1 MQECPHAGSPPI
13 AGCNCTL
20 LKLFV
25 TIPVFRPTI
34 HRAISQGNQEQVT
47 VAMEVV
53 THLVSSGDCVKIWD
67 SASMTVL
74 EQFNP
79 HSATHPVAQVCWSS
93 NNQYLVSASS
103 IGDKLVVSSLRS
115 TPIPVVELAEG
126 KKQTRVSLN
135 STSQYLVSGGL
146 DNSVNI
152 WDLKAKR
159 LHRTLQDHKE
169 EVTCVSFNGSDSYI
183 ASGST
188 SGDIILHSIT
198 TNLSSNAFG
207 HGINQP
213 IHDLKYSVVK
223 RSLLGSVSDSGSVVL
238 WDANTQKELHVF
250 NGAHKAPASGLA
262 FSPANDLLFV
272 TVGLDKKIIFYDT
285 SSKIILRSMCVESP
299 LTAIDFT
306 PDGAGLVVGSTQGR
320 LYLYDL
326 RNLSSPTKTAAA
338 HKTSITS
345 LRFQSSQSRH
355 LKSSK
360 IASSKSSRAQTSKRI
375 SARLGST
382 YLPVTTP
389 SSTSNPPSSLPAHHA
404 VERGDGQAQ
413 GTGTHREAEG
423 QLGVDCLPSLDKFS
437 SMGRNSLDIFSP
449 VKDDYKAHGISG
461 DASGGI
467 KGKAISLDM
476 FYREGQQSMEKF
488 SKVGR
493 NSLDIFSPVR
503 EDYKTHGMTAD
514 ESSGKKGN
522 NLDFLPTYSGGPPHH
537 KTPLGTLGGGCCY
550 SPLPVFQT
558 PSPIKE
564 ELAMPPVP
572 AQTDTQDSKGYEKGS
587 GSSLEGEGPTTLT
600 SSAQTSH
607 SQPAPPFFTTE
618 PGLRTNELQ
627 AQLSYNTPLNVSLA
641 VASSLSERIV
651 EAVGTEGGGAPLT
664 SLQIHETLEDFRDA
678 CHRDIVNLQ
687 VEMVKQFY
695 IQLNEIHGQ
704 IERYSVNDS
713 LVEEIEKLR
722 EENKRLRDSY

>member
-1 MQECPHAGSPPI
+1 MEE
-13 AGCNCTL
+13 
-20 LKLFV
+20 V
-25 TIPVFRPTI
+25 TR
-34 HRAISQGNQEQVT
+34 
-47 VAMEVV
+47 
-53 THLVSSGDCVKIWD
+53 LVSSGDCVKIWD

-103 IGDKLVVSSLRS
+103 IGDKLVVSSLKS
-115 TPIPVVELAEG
+115 SPIPVVELAEG
-126 KKQTRVSLN
+126 KMQTRVSLN

-159 LHRTLQDHKE
+159 LHRTLKDHNE

-198 TNLSSNAFG
+198 TNLSSKAFG
-207 HGINQP
+207 HGTNQP

-250 NGAHKAPASGLA
+250 DGAHKAPASGLA

-272 TVGLDKKIIFYDT
+272 TVGLDKKIICYDT
-285 SSKIILRSMCVESP
+285 SSKIVLRSMRVESP

-326 RNLSSPTKTAAA
+326 RNLSAPTKTATA

-360 IASSKSSRAQTSKRI
+360 MASSKSSSAHTSKRI
-375 SARLGST
+375 SARLGS
-382 YLPVTTP
+382 
-389 SSTSNPPSSLPAHHA
+389 S
-404 VERGDGQAQ
+404 VEVVS
-413 GTGTHREAEG
+413 REAEG
-423 QLGVDCLPSLDKFS
+423 QPGADRLPSLDKFS
-437 SMGRNSLDIFSP
+437 SVGRNSLDIFSP
-449 VKDDYKAHGISG
+449 VRDDYKAHGMGG
-461 DASGGI
+461 DAPVGI
-467 KGKAISLDM
+467 KGNGTSLDM
-476 FYREGQQSMEKF
+476 FSREEGQNSTENF

-503 EDYKTHGMTAD
+503 EDYKSHGMTAD
-514 ESSGKKGN
+514 VTSGKKGN
-522 NLDFLPTYSGGPPHH
+522 NLDFLPSYSGGPPHR
-537 KTPLGTLGGGCCY
+537 KTPLGTPGGGRCY
-550 SPLPVFQT
+550 SPLSVFQT
-558 PSPIKE
+558 PQPIKE
-564 ELAMPPVP
+564 EEAEPP
-572 AQTDTQDSKGYEKGS
+572 AQTDTQDLKRYEKGG
-587 GSSLEGEGPTTLT
+587 GSSLEGEGPTPH
-600 SSAQTSH
+600 SRPAQL
-607 SQPAPPFFTTE
+607 FFTPE
-618 PGLRTNELQ
+618 PNLRANDMQ
-627 AQLSYNTPLNVSLA
+627 AQLRYNTPLNGGPPTTAPGPAVSSV
-641 VASSLSERIV
+641 VASSVSERIV
-651 EAVGTEGGGAPLT
+651 EAVGAEGGGAPLT
-664 SLQIHETLEDFRDA
+664 SLQIQLIRNMIHETLEDFRDA

-695 IQLNEIHGQ
+695 IQLNEIHGL
-704 IERYSVNDS
+704 IEKYSVNDT

-722 EENKRLRDSY
+722 EENKRLRANY

>member
-1 MQECPHAGSPPI
+1 MEE
-13 AGCNCTL
+13 
-20 LKLFV
+20 V
-25 TIPVFRPTI
+25 TR
-34 HRAISQGNQEQVT
+34 
-47 VAMEVV
+47 
-53 THLVSSGDCVKIWD
+53 LVSSGDCVKIWD

-103 IGDKLVVSSLRS
+103 IGDKLVVSSLKS
-115 TPIPVVELAEG
+115 SPIPVVELAEG

-159 LHRTLQDHKE
+159 LHRTLKDHKE

-207 HGINQP
+207 HGTNQP

-250 NGAHKAPASGLA
+250 DGAHKAPASGLA

-272 TVGLDKKIIFYDT
+272 TVGLDKKIICYDT

-326 RNLSSPTKTAAA
+326 RNLSAPSKTATA
-338 HKTSITS
+338 HKTCITS

-355 LKSSK
+355 LKV
-360 IASSKSSRAQTSKRI
+360 
-375 SARLGST
+375 G
-382 YLPVTTP
+382 YTP
-389 SSTSNPPSSLPAHHA
+389 QLC
-404 VERGDGQAQ
+404 VCL
-413 GTGTHREAEG
+413 GTHREAER

-437 SMGRNSLDIFSP
+437 SVGRNSLDIFSP
-449 VKDDYKAHGISG
+449 VRDGELHTS
-461 DASGGI
+461 
-467 KGKAISLDM
+467 ISLDM
-476 FYREGQQSMEKF
+476 FSREGEGQQNMEKF

-503 EDYKTHGMTAD
+503 EDYKTLGMTAD
-514 ESSGKKGN
+514 ASNGNKGN
-522 NLDFLPTYSGGPPHH
+522 NLDFLPSFSGGPPHR
-537 KTPLGTLGGGCCY
+537 KTPLATLGGGCCY
-550 SPLPVFQT
+550 SPLSVFQT

-564 ELAMPPVP
+564 EIAMPPAP
-572 AQTDTQDSKGYEKGS
+572 AQTDTQNSKRYEKGS
-587 GSSLEGEGPTTLT
+587 GSSLEGEGLTTPT
-600 SSAQTSH
+600 SSAQSSH
-607 SQPAPPFFTTE
+607 CQPAPPFFTPE
-618 PGLRTNELQ
+618 PGPRTNDLL
-627 AQLSYNTPLNVSLA
+627 AQLSYNTPINGA
-641 VASSLSERIV
+641 PPIT
-651 EAVGTEGGGAPLT
+651 AVGAEGGGAPLT
-664 SLQIHETLEDFRDA
+664 SLQIQFIRNMIHETLEDFRDA

-695 IQLNEIHGQ
+695 IQLNEIHGL
-704 IERYSVNDS
+704 IEKYSVNDS

-722 EENKRLRDSY
+722 EENQRLRDNY

>member
-1 MQECPHAGSPPI
+1 
-13 AGCNCTL
+13 
-20 LKLFV
+20 
-25 TIPVFRPTI
+25 
-34 HRAISQGNQEQVT
+34 
-47 VAMEVV
+47 MEEV

-103 IGDKLVVSSLRS
+103 IGDKLVVSSLKS
-115 TPIPVVELAEG
+115 SPIPVVELAEG

-159 LHRTLQDHKE
+159 LHRTLKDHKE

-207 HGINQP
+207 HGTNHP

-250 NGAHKAPASGLA
+250 DGAHKAPASGLA

-272 TVGLDKKIIFYDT
+272 TVGLDKKIICYDT
-285 SSKIILRSMCVESP
+285 SSKIILRNMCVESP

-326 RNLSSPTKTAAA
+326 RNLSAPTKTATA

-360 IASSKSSRAQTSKRI
+360 IASSKSSSAQTSKRI
-375 SARLGST
+375 STRLGST

-389 SSTSNPPSSLPAHHA
+389 SSTSNPPSSLHAPHA

-413 GTGTHREAEG
+413 GT
-423 QLGVDCLPSLDKFS
+423 
-437 SMGRNSLDIFSP
+437 
-449 VKDDYKAHGISG
+449 DYKAHGMSG
-461 DASGGI
+461 DAPGGT
-467 KGKAISLDM
+467 KGNAISLDM
-476 FYREGQQSMEKF
+476 FSREGQQSMEKF

-493 NSLDIFSPVR
+493 NSLDIFFPVR

-514 ESSGKKGN
+514 ASNGKKGN

-537 KTPLGTLGGGCCY
+537 KNPLGTLGGGRCY
-550 SPLPVFQT
+550 SPLPVFRT

-564 ELAMPPVP
+564 ELAMPPAP
-572 AQTDTQDSKGYEKGS
+572 AQTDTQDSKRYEKGS
-587 GSSLEGEGPTTLT
+587 GSSLEGEAPTT

-607 SQPAPPFFTTE
+607 SQPAPPFFTPE
-618 PGLRTNELQ
+618 PGLRTNDVQ
-627 AQLSYNTPLNVSLA
+627 AQLSYNTPLNGTLPIIVPVSLA

-651 EAVGTEGGGAPLT
+651 EAVGAEGGGAPLT
-664 SLQIHETLEDFRDA
+664 SLQIQFIRNMIHETLEDFRDT

-695 IQLNEIHGQ
+695 IQLNEIHGL
-704 IERYSVNDS
+704 IEKYSVNDS

-722 EENKRLRDSY
+722 EENKRLRDNY

>member
-135 STSQYLVSGGL
+135 STSQYL
-146 DNSVNI
+146 
-152 WDLKAKR
+152 
-159 LHRTLQDHKE
+159 DHKE

-627 AQLSYNTPLNVSLA
+627 AQLSYNTPLNGVLPIIVPVSLA

>member
-1 MQECPHAGSPPI
+1 
-13 AGCNCTL
+13 
-20 LKLFV
+20 
-25 TIPVFRPTI
+25 
-34 HRAISQGNQEQVT
+34 
-47 VAMEVV
+47 MEEV

-103 IGDKLVVSSLRS
+103 IGDKLVVSSLKS
-115 TPIPVVELAEG
+115 SPIPVVELAEG
-126 KKQTRVSLN
+126 VSVCGMTARASKYSFSSILIHYPPACCHIIIIFFCPQKKQTRVSLN

-159 LHRTLQDHKE
+159 LHRTLKDHKE

-207 HGINQP
+207 HGTNHP

-250 NGAHKAPASGLA
+250 DGAHKAPASGLA

-272 TVGLDKKIIFYDT
+272 TVGLDKKIICYDT
-285 SSKIILRSMCVESP
+285 SSKIILRNMCVESP

-326 RNLSSPTKTAAA
+326 RNLSAPTKTATA

-360 IASSKSSRAQTSKRI
+360 IASSKSSSAQTSKRI
-375 SARLGST
+375 STRLGST

-389 SSTSNPPSSLPAHHA
+389 SSTSNPPSSLHAPHA

-437 SMGRNSLDIFSP
+437 SVGRNSLDIFSP
-449 VKDDYKAHGISG
+449 VRDDYKAHGMSG
-461 DASGGI
+461 DAPGGT
-467 KGKAISLDM
+467 KGNAISLDM
-476 FYREGQQSMEKF
+476 FSREGQQSMEKF

-493 NSLDIFSPVR
+493 NSLDIFFPVR

-514 ESSGKKGN
+514 ASNGKKGN

-537 KTPLGTLGGGCCY
+537 KNPLGTLGGGRCY
-550 SPLPVFQT
+550 SPLPVFRT

-564 ELAMPPVP
+564 ELAMPPAP
-572 AQTDTQDSKGYEKGS
+572 AQTDTQDSKRYEKGS
-587 GSSLEGEGPTTLT
+587 GSSLEGEAPTT

-607 SQPAPPFFTTE
+607 SQPAPPFFTPE
-618 PGLRTNELQ
+618 PGLRTNDVQ
-627 AQLSYNTPLNVSLA
+627 AQLSYNTPLNGTLPIIVPVSLA

-651 EAVGTEGGGAPLT
+651 EAVGAEGGGAPLT
-664 SLQIHETLEDFRDA
+664 SLQIQFIRNMIHETLEDFRWVHLLTA
-678 CHRDIVNLQ
+678 YHLQ
-687 VEMVKQFY
+687 LPNRLVHCF
-695 IQLNEIHGQ
+695 
-704 IERYSVNDS
+704 SVQ
-713 LVEEIEKLR
+713 
-722 EENKRLRDSY
+722 

>member
-1 MQECPHAGSPPI
+1 
-13 AGCNCTL
+13 
-20 LKLFV
+20 
-25 TIPVFRPTI
+25 
-34 HRAISQGNQEQVT
+34 
-47 VAMEVV
+47 MEEV

-103 IGDKLVVSSLRS
+103 IGDKLVVSSLKS
-115 TPIPVVELAEG
+115 APIPVVELAEG

-159 LHRTLQDHKE
+159 LHRTLKDHKE

-250 NGAHKAPASGLA
+250 DGAHKAPASGLA

-272 TVGLDKKIIFYDT
+272 TVGLDKKIICYDT
-285 SSKIILRSMCVESP
+285 SSKIILRNMCVESP

-326 RNLSSPTKTAAA
+326 RNLSSPTMTAAA

-355 LKSSK
+355 LKVGYTPHLEVQ
-360 IASSKSSRAQTSKRI
+360 RADCVCVCVS
-375 SARLGST
+375 
-382 YLPVTTP
+382 V
-389 SSTSNPPSSLPAHHA
+389 
-404 VERGDGQAQ
+404 
-413 GTGTHREAEG
+413 GTHREAVG

-437 SMGRNSLDIFSP
+437 SVGRNSLDIFSP
-449 VKDDYKAHGISG
+449 VKDDYKAHRMSG

-467 KGKAISLDM
+467 KGKGSLDM
-476 FYREGQQSMEKF
+476 FSREGQQSMEKF

-503 EDYKTHGMTAD
+503 EDYKTHGMSAD
-514 ESSGKKGN
+514 ESNGKKGN

-564 ELAMPPVP
+564 ELAMPPAP
-572 AQTDTQDSKGYEKGS
+572 AQTDTQDSKRYEKGS

-607 SQPAPPFFTTE
+607 SQTAPPCFTTE

-627 AQLSYNTPLNVSLA
+627 AQLSYNTPLNGVLPIIVPVSLA

-664 SLQIHETLEDFRDA
+664 SLQIQFIRNMIHETLEDFRWVHLLTA
-678 CHRDIVNLQ
+678 YYLQ
-687 VEMVKQFY
+687 L
-695 IQLNEIHGQ
+695 LNHLIHGL
-704 IERYSVNDS
+704 IEKYSVNDS

-722 EENKRLRDSY
+722 EENKRLRESY

>member
-1 MQECPHAGSPPI
+1 MEE
-13 AGCNCTL
+13 
-20 LKLFV
+20 V
-25 TIPVFRPTI
+25 TR
-34 HRAISQGNQEQVT
+34 
-47 VAMEVV
+47 
-53 THLVSSGDCVKIWD
+53 LVSSGDCVKIWD

-103 IGDKLVVSSLRS
+103 IGDKLVVSSLKS
-115 TPIPVVELAEG
+115 SPIPVVELAEG

-159 LHRTLQDHKE
+159 LHRTLKDHKE

-207 HGINQP
+207 HGTNQP

-250 NGAHKAPASGLA
+250 DGAHKAPASGLA

-272 TVGLDKKIIFYDT
+272 TVGLDKKIICYDT

-326 RNLSSPTKTAAA
+326 RNLSAPSKTATA
-338 HKTSITS
+338 HKTCITS

-360 IASSKSSRAQTSKRI
+360 IASSKCSSTQTSKRI

-389 SSTSNPPSSLPAHHA
+389 SSNSAPPSSLPAPNA
-404 VERGDGQAQ
+404 VERGDGHAQ
-413 GTGTHREAEG
+413 GTGTHREAER

-437 SMGRNSLDIFSP
+437 SVGRNSLDIFSP
-449 VKDDYKAHGISG
+449 VRDDYKAHGMSG
-461 DASGGI
+461 DAPDVI
-467 KGKAISLDM
+467 KVNAISLDM
-476 FYREGQQSMEKF
+476 FSREGEGQQNMEKF

-503 EDYKTHGMTAD
+503 EDYKTLGMTAD
-514 ESSGKKGN
+514 ASNGNKGN
-522 NLDFLPTYSGGPPHH
+522 NLDFLPSFSGGPPHR
-537 KTPLGTLGGGCCY
+537 KTPLATLGGGCCY
-550 SPLPVFQT
+550 SPLSVFQT

-564 ELAMPPVP
+564 EIAMPPAP
-572 AQTDTQDSKGYEKGS
+572 AQTDTQNSKRYEKGS
-587 GSSLEGEGPTTLT
+587 GSSLEGEGLTTPT
-600 SSAQTSH
+600 SSAQSSH
-607 SQPAPPFFTTE
+607 CQPAPPFFTPE
-618 PGLRTNELQ
+618 PGPRTNDLL
-627 AQLSYNTPLNVSLA
+627 AQLSYNTPINGAPPITVP

-651 EAVGTEGGGAPLT
+651 EAVGAEGGGAPLT
-664 SLQIHETLEDFRDA
+664 SLQIQFIRNMIHETLEDFRDA

-695 IQLNEIHGQ
+695 IQLNEIHGL
-704 IERYSVNDS
+704 IEKYSVNDS

-722 EENKRLRDSY
+722 EENQRLRDNY

>member
-1 MQECPHAGSPPI
+1 MEE
-13 AGCNCTL
+13 
-20 LKLFV
+20 V
-25 TIPVFRPTI
+25 TR
-34 HRAISQGNQEQVT
+34 
-47 VAMEVV
+47 
-53 THLVSSGDCVKIWD
+53 LVSSGDCVKIWD

-103 IGDKLVVSSLRS
+103 IGDKLVVSSLKS
-115 TPIPVVELAEG
+115 SPIPVVELAEG

-159 LHRTLQDHKE
+159 LHRTLKDHKE

-198 TNLSSNAFG
+198 TNLSSKAFG
-207 HGINQP
+207 HGTNQP

-250 NGAHKAPASGLA
+250 DGAHKAPASGLA

-272 TVGLDKKIIFYDT
+272 TVGLDKKIICYDT
-285 SSKIILRSMCVESP
+285 SSKIVLRSMRVESP

-326 RNLSSPTKTAAA
+326 RNLSAPTKTATA

-360 IASSKSSRAQTSKRI
+360 MASSKSSSAHTSKRI
-375 SARLGST
+375 SARLGNT
-382 YLPVTTP
+382 YLPAVTP
-389 SSTSNPPSSLPAHHA
+389 SSTSTPPSSLPAPHTGDG
-404 VERGDGQAQ
+404 GDGQAQ
-413 GTGTHREAEG
+413 GTGSSVEVVSREAEG
-423 QLGVDCLPSLDKFS
+423 QPGADRLPSLDKFS
-437 SMGRNSLDIFSP
+437 SVGRNSLDIFSP
-449 VKDDYKAHGISG
+449 VRDDYKAHGMGG
-461 DASGGI
+461 DAPGGM
-467 KGKAISLDM
+467 KGNGPSLDM
-476 FYREGQQSMEKF
+476 FSREGEGQNSTEKF

-514 ESSGKKGN
+514 VTSGTKGN
-522 NLDFLPTYSGGPPHH
+522 DLDFLPSYSGGPPHR
-537 KTPLGTLGGGCCY
+537 KTPLGTPGGGRCY
-550 SPLPVFQT
+550 SPLSVFQT
-558 PSPIKE
+558 PQPIKE
-564 ELAMPPVP
+564 EEAEPSV
-572 AQTDTQDSKGYEKGS
+572 QTDTRDSRRYEKGG
-587 GSSLEGEGPTTLT
+587 GSSLEGEGPTPPT

-607 SQPAPPFFTTE
+607 SQPAPLFFTPE
-618 PGLRTNELQ
+618 PGLRRANDMQ
-627 AQLSYNTPLNVSLA
+627 AQLRYNTPLNGGPSTTAPGPAVSSA

-651 EAVGTEGGGAPLT
+651 ETVGAEGGGAPLT
-664 SLQIHETLEDFRDA
+664 SLQIHFIRNMIHETLEDFRDA
-678 CHRDIVNLQ
+678 CHRDVVNLQ

-695 IQLNEIHGQ
+695 IQLNEIHGL
-704 IERYSVNDS
+704 IEKYSVNDS

-722 EENKRLRDSY
+722 EENKRLRANY

>member
-1 MQECPHAGSPPI
+1 
-13 AGCNCTL
+13 
-20 LKLFV
+20 
-25 TIPVFRPTI
+25 
-34 HRAISQGNQEQVT
+34 
-47 VAMEVV
+47 MEEV

-79 HSATHPVAQVCWSS
+79 HSNTHPVAQVCWSS

-103 IGDKLVVSSLRS
+103 IGDKLVVSSLKS
-115 TPIPVVELAEG
+115 SPIPVLELAEG

-159 LHRTLQDHKE
+159 LHRTLKDHKE

-207 HGINQP
+207 HGTNQP

-250 NGAHKAPASGLA
+250 DGAHKAPASGLA

-272 TVGLDKKIIFYDT
+272 TVGLDKKIICYDT
-285 SSKIILRSMCVESP
+285 SSKIILRNMCVESP

-338 HKTSITS
+338 HNTSITS

-360 IASSKSSRAQTSKRI
+360 IASSKSSSAQTSKRI

-389 SSTSNPPSSLPAHHA
+389 SSTSNPPSSLPAPHA

-437 SMGRNSLDIFSP
+437 S
-449 VKDDYKAHGISG
+449 
-461 DASGGI
+461 
-467 KGKAISLDM
+467 
-476 FYREGQQSMEKF
+476 
-488 SKVGR
+488 VGR

-503 EDYKTHGMTAD
+503 DDYKAHSMSGDAPGGIKGNDYKTHGMTAD
-514 ESSGKKGN
+514 ESNGKKAN
-522 NLDFLPTYSGGPPHH
+522 HLDFLPTYSGGPPQH

-564 ELAMPPVP
+564 ELAMPPAP
-572 AQTDTQDSKGYEKGS
+572 AQTDTQDSKRYEKDS
-587 GSSLEGEGPTTLT
+587 GSSLEGEATTTPT

-607 SQPAPPFFTTE
+607 SQPAPPFFTPE
-618 PGLRTNELQ
+618 PGLRTNDVQ
-627 AQLSYNTPLNVSLA
+627 AQLSYNTPLNGALPIIVPVSFA

-651 EAVGTEGGGAPLT
+651 EAVGAEDGGAPLT
-664 SLQIHETLEDFRDA
+664 SLQIQFIRNMIHETLEDFRDA

-695 IQLNEIHGQ
+695 IQLNEIHGL
-704 IERYSVNDS
+704 IEKYSVNDS

-722 EENKRLRDSY
+722 EENKRLRDNY

>member
-1 MQECPHAGSPPI
+1 
-13 AGCNCTL
+13 
-20 LKLFV
+20 
-25 TIPVFRPTI
+25 
-34 HRAISQGNQEQVT
+34 
-47 VAMEVV
+47 MEEV

-103 IGDKLVVSSLRS
+103 IGDKLVVSSLKS
-115 TPIPVVELAEG
+115 SPIPVVELAEG

-159 LHRTLQDHKE
+159 LHRTLKDHKE

-207 HGINQP
+207 HGTNQP

-250 NGAHKAPASGLA
+250 DGAHKAPASGLA

-272 TVGLDKKIIFYDT
+272 TVGLDKKIICYDT
-285 SSKIILRSMCVESP
+285 SSKIILRNMCVESP

-326 RNLSSPTKTAAA
+326 RNLSAPTKTATA

-360 IASSKSSRAQTSKRI
+360 IVSSKSSSAQTSKRI
-375 SARLGST
+375 STRLGST

-389 SSTSNPPSSLPAHHA
+389 SSTSKPPSSLPAPHA

-423 QLGVDCLPSLDKFS
+423 QLGVDCLPGLDKFS
-437 SMGRNSLDIFSP
+437 S
-449 VKDDYKAHGISG
+449 
-461 DASGGI
+461 
-467 KGKAISLDM
+467 
-476 FYREGQQSMEKF
+476 
-488 SKVGR
+488 VGR

-503 EDYKTHGMTAD
+503 DDYKAHGMSGDAPGGIKGNDYKTHGMTAD
-514 ESSGKKGN
+514 ASNGKKGN

-537 KTPLGTLGGGCCY
+537 KNPLGTLGGGRCY

-564 ELAMPPVP
+564 ELAMPPAP
-572 AQTDTQDSKGYEKGS
+572 AQTDTQDSKRYEKGS
-587 GSSLEGEGPTTLT
+587 GSSLEGEAPTT

-607 SQPAPPFFTTE
+607 SQPAPPFFTPE
-618 PGLRTNELQ
+618 PGLRTNDVQ
-627 AQLSYNTPLNVSLA
+627 AQLSYNTPLNGALPIIVPVSLA

-651 EAVGTEGGGAPLT
+651 EAVGAEGGGTPLT
-664 SLQIHETLEDFRDA
+664 SLQIQFIRNMIHETLEDFRDA

-695 IQLNEIHGQ
+695 IQLNEIHGL
-704 IERYSVNDS
+704 IEKYSVNDS

-722 EENKRLRDSY
+722 EENKRLRDNY